1 MSVVVLENTHEIK
14 CIFKQAVLIRRNRM
28 EKEHHDF
35 WILIMEGLPSVILKS
50 IAEVINRLENDE
62 DNLF

>member
-28 EKEHHDF
+28 EKEPPLFLDIHN
-35 WILIMEGLPSVILKS
+35 GR
-50 IAEVINRLENDE
+50 IAQCDTEIDCGSYKQAGER
-62 DNLF
+62 